1 MGDDRWLS
9 TDQQRVWRNYIA
21 ATRMVESELERQL
34 QRDSG
39 LPTTYFEIMVS
50 LSEAPDRTLRMSELA
65 ERSRFSRSRLSHA
78 IARMEQ
84 QGWVERREC
93 PSDKRGAFA
102 VLTEKGFSTLASSAP
117 GHVQQVRTLLF
128 DVLTEEQVEQLGEIC
143 ATLRKAGPDP
153 YGPSWGC

>member
-1 MGDDRWLS
+1 MDDARWLS
-9 TDQQRVWRNYIA
+9 ADQQQVWRNYLA

-39 LPTTYFEIMVS
+39 LPMTYFEIMVS

-78 IARMEQ
+78 IARMEA
-84 QGWVERREC
+84 QGWVERRGC

-102 VLTEKGFSTLASSAP
+102 VLTEKGFAMLADAAP
-117 GHVQQVRTLLF
+117 SHVDQVRSLLF
-128 DVLTEEQVEQLGEIC
+128 DVLSADQVEQLGEIC

-153 YGPSWGC
+153 FGPSWGC

>member
-1 MGDDRWLS
+1 MSDAQWLS
-9 TDQQRVWRNYIA
+9 AEHQRVWRNYLA

-34 QRDSG
+34 QRDAG

-84 QGWVERREC
+84 QGWVERRGC

-102 VLTEKGFSTLASSAP
+102 VLTEKGFSTLADAAP
-117 GHVQQVRTLLF
+117 GHVTEVRALLF
-128 DVLTEEQVEQLGEIC
+128 DVLNEEQIAQLGEIC

-153 YGPSWGC
+153 YGPAWGC